1 MSRATMEALL
11 NKALNDNASPIALH
25 AEGYALVHVAGV
37 AVNVEYDETRDRLY
51 LYASLGRLPEGAPSA
66 LYEAVLEADFLG
78 AGTAGGHIGL
88 YGPMRVL
95 AYSLSLDA
103 ARLDA
108 RETANALNLFAA
120 RCAEWIG
127 KVEELLETPALSPE
141 DSLFSGPMLGNIL
154 WG

>member
-1 MSRATMEALL
+1 MPRATMEALL
-11 NKALNDNASPIALH
+11 NKALNDNAFPIALD

-37 AVNVEYDETRDRLY
+37 AVNVEYDEMRDRLY

-66 LYEAVLEADFLG
+66 LYEAVLEADFMG

-88 YGPMRVL
+88 YGPTRVL

-108 RETANALNLFAA
+108 RETANAFNLFAA
-120 RCAEWIG
+120 RCAEWIA

>member
-1 MSRATMEALL
+1 MPRATMEALL
-11 NKALNDNASPIALH
+11 NKALNDNAFPIALD

-37 AVNVEYDETRDRLY
+37 AVNVEYDEMRDRLY

-66 LYEAVLEADFLG
+66 LYEAVLEADFMG

-88 YGPMRVL
+88 YGPTRVL

-108 RETANALNLFAA
+108 RETANAFNLFAA
-120 RCAEWIG
+120 RCVEWIA